1 MKKTVVRMLA
11 LVMVLALALM
21 GTGCTAAKKSEL
33 VIFSWADYIDP
44 ELLKEFTEQT
54 GIEIN
59 YNYFNSEEEMLSK
72 LEAVNGGE
80 YDIILAS
87 DYILN
92 IARKENLLKEIDK
105 SKVPNYSNLN
115 EKYLCQYYDPEGKF
129 TIPYVAGTPL
139 IVYAPSRVTCEI
151 TGYNSLWDES
161 LKDQLVVMDHMRN
174 VIGFT
179 LKSMGYSLN
188 EEDPEVIAKAGEKL
202 LALKPNI
209 RALDG
214 DTPHEKLIS
223 GECTIG
229 YIFTSQV
236 SAVLSERP
244 DFKVVYPE
252 EGMGF
257 GIDSLCMP
265 VNAPHEDAALQFM
278 NFMCDPE
285 ISARASVFT
294 QYINCNKAATQY
306 LPEEFLNNQAVNIP
320 ADILGDIEFMQD
332 ISPEATEQM
341 NEIWNTFKQS

>member
-1 MKKTVVRMLA
+1 MKKTVIRVLA
-11 LVMVLALALM
+11 LVMVLAFVLM
-21 GTGCTAAKKSEL
+21 STGCAGAKKEL

-44 ELLKEFTEQT
+44 ELLTEFTEKT

-59 YNYFNSEEEMLSK
+59 YNYFSSEEEMLSK

-80 YDIILAS
+80 YDIVIAS
-87 DYILN
+87 DYIIN
-92 IARKENLLKEIDK
+92 ITRQEGLIKEIDK
-105 SKVPNYSNLN
+105 SKVPNYKYLN
-115 EKYLCQYYDPEGKF
+115 EKYLKQYFDPDGLY

-139 IVYAPSRVTCEI
+139 IVYDPAKVTCEI
-151 TGYNSLWDES
+151 TGFNSLWDPS

-179 LKSMGYSLN
+179 MKSMGYSLN
-188 EEDPEVIAKAGEKL
+188 ETDPAVIAEAGEKL

-229 YIFTSQV
+229 YVFTSQV
-236 SAVLSERP
+236 SAVISERP
-244 DFKVVYPE
+244 DFKVVYPV

-257 GIDSLCMP
+257 GIDALFMP
-265 VNAPHEDAALQFM
+265 SNAPHEAEALEFM

-294 QYINCNKAATQY
+294 QYINCNTGATEY
-306 LPEEFLNNQAVNIP
+306 LPEEFLNNEAVNIP
-320 ADILGDIEFMQD
+320 ADILGEIEFMQD
-332 ISPEATEQM
+332 ISADATEQM

>member
-1 MKKTVVRMLA
+1 MKKTVLRVLA
-11 LVMVLALALM
+11 LVMVLALMLLSA
-21 GTGCTAAKKSEL
+21 GCSSSAKKEL

-44 ELLKEFTEQT
+44 ELLTEFTEQT

-72 LEAVNGGE
+72 LEAVNGGD
-80 YDIILAS
+80 YDIIIAS
-87 DYILN
+87 DYIIN
-92 IARKENLLKEIDK
+92 IARQENLLKEIDK
-105 SKVPNYSNLN
+105 SKVPNYANLN
-115 EKYLCQYYDPEGKF
+115 EKYLNQYYDPESKY
-129 TIPYVAGTPL
+129 TVPYVAGTPL
-139 IVYAPSRVTCEI
+139 IVYDPAKVTCEI
-151 TGYNSLWDES
+151 TGFNSLWDES
-161 LKDQLVVMDHMRN
+161 LKDQIVVMDHMRN

-188 EEDPEVIAKAGEKL
+188 ETDPDVIAAAGEKL
-202 LALKPNI
+202 LQLKPNI

-214 DTPHEKLIS
+214 DTPYEKLIS
-223 GECTIG
+223 GECTLG

-236 SAVLSERP
+236 SIVMSERP
-244 DFKVVYPE
+244 DFVVVYPE

-257 GIDSLCMP
+257 GIDSLFMP
-265 VNAPHEDAALQFM
+265 VNAPHEAEALEFM

-320 ADILGDIEFMQD
+320 DEILGEIEFMQD

>member
-1 MKKTVVRMLA
+1 MKKTIVRILA
-11 LVMVLALALM
+11 LAMVLALVLM
-21 GTGCTAAKKSEL
+21 GTGCSAAKKSEL

-115 EKYLCQYYDPEGKF
+115 EKYLCQYYDPEGKY

-139 IVYAPSRVTCEI
+139 IVYDPARVTCEI

-188 EEDPEVIAKAGEKL
+188 EEDPEVIAAAGEKL

-236 SAVLSERP
+236 SAVLAERP
-244 DFKVVYPE
+244 DFKVVYPV

-265 VNAPHEDAALQFM
+265 VNAPHEDAALAFM
-278 NFMCDPE
+278 NYMCDPE
-285 ISARASVFT
+285 VSARASVFT

-320 ADILGDIEFMQD
+320 AEILGDIEFMQD